1 MLIKLISEKSLIDE
15 DFILDFAN
23 KQQVNYFKFQIEKR
37 TGGMRTIY
45 HPSKELKYIQKIL
58 LDDVISSLP
67 IHNCCYAYVK
77 NRNIHTHAIQH
88 KNAKYL
94 LRLDFRN
101 FFESISYKDIYEF
114 CETTMGIYN
123 KGWTSSDSEIFSKL
137 VCYKDR
143 LTIGSVTSPSLS
155 NAICYDLDI
164 KLSQLAL
171 SKSVKYTRY
180 ADDMFFS
187 TKIKGVLYALQN
199 DINNIISTN
208 TLPSKLKLNL
218 EKTHHTSKKRKMAI
232 TGLVI
237 TNDGNI
243 SLGRRKKREIKSKI
257 YKWDTLSTD
266 ERTYLS
272 GYLAY
277 IKSVEPEFINNL
289 CDKYDANLILE
300 IIKFN
305 TK

>member
-1 MLIKLISEKSLIDE
+1 MHT
-15 DFILDFAN
+15 F
-23 KQQVNYFKFQIEKR
+23 R
-37 TGGMRTIY
+37 
-45 HPSKELKYIQKIL
+45 
-58 LDDVISSLP
+58 VIT
-67 IHNCCYAYVK
+67 N
-77 NRNIHTHAIQH
+77 
-88 KNAKYL
+88 
-94 LRLDFRN
+94 
-101 FFESISYKDIYEF
+101 
-114 CETTMGIYN
+114 
-123 KGWTSSDSEIFSKL
+123 
-137 VCYKDR
+137 
-143 LTIGSVTSPSLS
+143 
-155 NAICYDLDI
+155 
-164 KLSQLAL
+164 
-171 SKSVKYTRY
+171 TRY

-257 YKWDTLSTD
+257 YKWGTLSTD